1 MSELSTPDPKG
12 YSDFLEDL
20 KAQIRVAQVRAALA
34 VNRELI
40 LLYWRIGRSI
50 LTRQQLEGWGSKVIE
65 HLSRDLKREFP
76 DITGFS
82 LRNLKYMR
90 SLAEAYPDEAIV
102 QQAAAQIPWGHNCVL
117 LDRVKDAQERLW
129 YIQQTLANGW
139 SRNVL
144 TLQLDSKRYQ
154 LAGAALPSDSTAP
167 AQEPATQESATPSA
181 PALGAITNFDRALPP
196 SQSDLAR
203 QLIKDPYNFDFLTLS
218 QSAQEREIERALV
231 DRIRDFLLE
240 LGVGFAFLGSQYP
253 IVVDDKEYRLD
264 LLFYHVRLHCY
275 VVIDLEA
282 GEFEPEFSG
291 KMNFYI
297 AAVNAQL
304 RSEADQPTIG
314 MILCRS
320 KRKTTVEYALQT
332 VQNPIGVSTY
342 QLSEE
347 LPAPLKHSLPS
358 VETLEMELNAVAQ
371 SFEQEKTASE

>member
-1 MSELSTPDPKG
+1 MSELSTPNLKG

-50 LTRQQLEGWGSKVIE
+50 LTRQQAEGWGSKVIE

-117 LDRVKDAQERLW
+117 LDRVKDSQERLW

-144 TLQLDSKRYQ
+144 TLQIDSQRYQ
-154 LAGAALPSDSTAP
+154 LAGETVPSTSQTSPSHEPTPLPAS
-167 AQEPATQESATPSA
+167 
-181 PALGAITNFDRALPP
+181 ALGAITNFDRALPP
-196 SQSDLAR
+196 TQSDLAR
-203 QLIKDPYNFDFLTLS
+203 QLIKDPYNFDFLTLG
-218 QSAQEREIERALV
+218 QSVQEREIERALV

-371 SFEQEKTASE
+371 SFEEEK